1 MKGSVPIIVVA
12 GLAGV
17 WLGLVL
23 FVLKSFGIQV
33 P

>member
-1 MKGSVPIIVVA
+1 MQAFVPIIAIA

-23 FVLKSFGIQV
+23 LVLTSLGIHI